1 MHLERVREAMPDP
14 VDAPYCP
21 KCRLPL
27 RPITHAGIAL
37 DACVECKGLWFDGG
51 EVERVIGA
59 QTAHPF

>member
-1 MHLERVREAMPDP
+1 MPDP